1 MATDSSRDPLRSEAA
16 PLLKARGAA
25 SSLEGLVRLLARQA
39 AREAIASGRDKA
51 RSEVNPAA
59 VELSA
64 GKYLRQHWGIPCSEK
79 TLAKLACVGGGPAYH
94 RFGRIPLY
102 TVADLDEFAQAKIS
116 KPVRSTS
123 EYGVD

>member
-39 AREAIASGRDKA
+39 AREASGLDKA
-51 RSEVNPAA
+51 RSEMNPAA

-64 GKYLRQHWGIPCSEK
+64 GK
-79 TLAKLACVGGGPAYH
+79 
-94 RFGRIPLY
+94 
-102 TVADLDEFAQAKIS
+102 
-116 KPVRSTS
+116 
-123 EYGVD
+123 